1 MTHIG
6 TQTIKTKRL
15 TLRPFCIEDVQAV
28 FNNWASDSEVTKFL
42 RWTAHTDIST
52 TKRVLESW
60 VSDYSRKNFYQWAI
74 VPSDLGEPIGCIGV
88 VEQDDRISMV
98 HIGYALGKKW
108 WNKGYMS
115 EALEA
120 VIEFFFTQVGV
131 NRIESQHD
139 PNNIGSG
146 RVMQKCGM
154 IFEGTKRQADF
165 SNKGIVD
172 ACMYAI
178 LKEDWRCQ

>member
-15 TLRPFCIEDVQAV
+15 TLRQFNMNDVQAA
-28 FNNWASDSEVTKFL
+28 FNNWESDNEVTEFL

-52 TKRVLESW
+52 TKQVLEYW
-60 VSDYSRKNFYQWAI
+60 VQSYANESYYQWAI
-74 VPSDLGEPIGCIGV
+74 VLPEIDEPIGCIGV

-108 WNKGYMS
+108 WNEGYMS

-120 VIEFFFTQVGV
+120 VIEFLFTQVGV
-131 NRIESQHD
+131 NRI
-139 PNNIGSG
+139 
-146 RVMQKCGM
+146 
-154 IFEGTKRQADF
+154 
-165 SNKGIVD
+165 
-172 ACMYAI
+172 
-178 LKEDWRCQ
+178 